1 VKFLRYQIEAL
12 AFRVLLAAARL
23 LPRRPLL
30 ALGGLVGR
38 VAYAVDRRHR
48 RVTHDNLRLAYGDGL
63 PAERLRQIAVGCW
76 IHFGR
81 SIVDA
86 LCFPRFGPD
95 AIGTVVH
102 YEGLEHI
109 RAAYAKGRGVLL
121 FSGHFGNWELTAF
134 MQGYL
139 ELPLVLITRRLD
151 NPALERLLADV
162 RQSTGNRVV
171 HKRDAVREIVRALR
185 DKLGVAIVIDQDA
198 RGSGVFVPFFGH
210 LASTTPTLARIA
222 LRTGAAVVPT
232 FSVPQP
238 DGTYIVTYEAE
249 VQVVETGD
257 RDEDARRLTAECT
270 AILERW
276 VRRYPD
282 QWLWMH
288 RRWKTRPPLSA
299 SGEA

>member
-1 VKFLRYQIEAL
+1 MKSVRYAIEAL
-12 AFRVLLAAARL
+12 AFRALLVSTQL
-23 LPRRPLL
+23 LPRSMLL
-30 ALGGLVGR
+30 ALGGLAGR
-38 VAYAVDRRHR
+38 IAYAVDRRHR
-48 RVTHDNLRLAYGDGL
+48 RVTVENLHLAFGDRL
-63 PAERLRQIAVGCW
+63 PAERLREIAVGCW

-86 LCFPRFGPD
+86 LSFRRFGPD
-95 AIGTVVH
+95 AIGTIVH
-102 YEGLEHI
+102 YEGLENI

-134 MQGYL
+134 MQGHL
-139 ELPLVLITRRLD
+139 ELPLVLITRPLD
-151 NPALERLLADV
+151 NPALERLLAGV

-171 HKRDAVREIVRALR
+171 HKRDAVREMVRALR

-198 RGSGVFVPFFGH
+198 RGNGVFVPFFGH

-238 DGTYIVTYEAE
+238 DGTYLVTYETE
-249 VQVVETGD
+249 VPIVQSGD
-257 RDEDARRLTAECT
+257 RDEDTRRLTAECT

-299 SGEA
+299 DGRG